1 MSRRDFVEVKFVGH
15 GPFIGGLEAIY
26 KVKRIQ
32 KLEKFMQSFGKAV
45 GFPWENLRFMMVPE
59 MVWYD
64 TILQELGITDS
75 EIEIDVFHG
84 QPQDFSHLLW
94 SGLYSDTVIKVE
106 GQTIKCHMPLLTQ
119 FSQVFS
125 EMATAESIIHITDL
139 SAKTVRLLLVWIY
152 CVGVQL
158 HIMDVAKRLLEAA
171 EKFKILDLKRRCELE
186 LIQKLTWST
195 CADLLAFAH
204 KHKAVSLLRKSKRF
218 IQRNSPGIA
227 AFVSSELGSVSSS
240 AHMPLMALFRSPSMS
255 ARDVHRM
262 KKRQW
267 CCDPLRNY

>member
-1 MSRRDFVEVKFVGH
+1 MSRRNFVEVKFVGH

-26 KVKRIQ
+26 KVKRTQ
-32 KLEKFMQSFGKAV
+32 KLEKFMRSFGKAV
-45 GFPWENLRFMMVPE
+45 GFSWENLRFMMVPE

-84 QPQDFSHLLW
+84 QPYDFSHLFM

-125 EMATAESIIHITDL
+125 EMATADSIIHITDL
-139 SAKTVRLLLVWIY
+139 SAETVRLLLDWIY
-152 CVGVQL
+152 FHQPGARNQL

-204 KHKAVSLLRKSKRF
+204 KYKAVSLLRKSKRF

-255 ARDVHRM
+255 AMDVHRM
-262 KKRQW
+262 KR
-267 CCDPLRNY
+267 L

>member
-1 MSRRDFVEVKFVGH
+1 MEVKFVGH

-26 KVKRIQ
+26 KVKRTQ

-125 EMATAESIIHITDL
+125 EMATAESICLQKQSGCCLTGSTASGSSLTSWTWPRD
-139 SAKTVRLLLVWIY
+139 SSR
-152 CVGVQL
+152 QL
-158 HIMDVAKRLLEAA
+158 
-171 EKFKILDLKRRCELE
+171 
-186 LIQKLTWST
+186 
-195 CADLLAFAH
+195 
-204 KHKAVSLLRKSKRF
+204 KSSKC
-218 IQRNSPGIA
+218 
-227 AFVSSELGSVSSS
+227 
-240 AHMPLMALFRSPSMS
+240 
-255 ARDVHRM
+255 
-262 KKRQW
+262 W
-267 CCDPLRNY
+267 T